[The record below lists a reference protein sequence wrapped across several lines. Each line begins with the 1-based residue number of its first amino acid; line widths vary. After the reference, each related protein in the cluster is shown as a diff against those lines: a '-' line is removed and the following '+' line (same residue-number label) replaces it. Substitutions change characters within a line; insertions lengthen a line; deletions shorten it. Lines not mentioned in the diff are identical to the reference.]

1 MPSPARS
8 SPVLP
13 FHRLGQPPSPKI
25 PIPSSETPPKHRGTV
40 QIPLHSKSCLAF
52 RGGKKVA
59 GVDVEVALDQTV
71 AIHVMAPSHHPWGP
85 ACRTHTVSFLSFS
98 LPVGQT
104 LRTFL
109 RHSGYCF
116 LAYVGSI
123 TTASPSGLLNNISK
137 AIKPSFQEN
146 ASGSA
151 VSGWESQPNY
161 FQLVVNCGEVDFTS
175 LELQLPLIKSRLC
188 WRQ

>member
-1 MPSPARS
+1 M
-8 SPVLP
+8 
-13 FHRLGQPPSPKI
+13 Q
-25 PIPSSETPPKHRGTV
+25 T
-40 QIPLHSKSCLAF
+40 PLHSKSCLAF

-71 AIHVMAPSHHPWGP
+71 VVHGIAPTHHPWGLS
-85 ACRTHTVSFLSFS
+85 AENTVSFLSFS

-116 LAYVGSI
+116 PAYVGSV
-123 TTASPSGLLNNISK
+123 TTTTPSGLLNNISK